1 MKKLIVLLFILI
13 STSFVNAQVVSAD
26 SAQYFGDKIVSVKG
40 KVMST
45 YETRG
50 EKKSVVLNFGKPYP
64 DQTFQVIIYEK
75 DIYKFHTE
83 PKEFF
88 KDKDLIVRGK
98 VNMVKGKPSITVI
111 KPEQIVLQ

>member
-1 MKKLIVLLFILI
+1 MRKLFFLLLVFFC
-13 STSFVNAQVVSAD
+13 TSFLNAQVVSAD
-26 SAQYFGDKIVSVKG
+26 SAQYFGDKIVSIKG

-50 EKKSVVLNFGKPYP
+50 EKKSVVLNFGNPYP
-64 DQTFQVIIYEK
+64 DQTFQVVIYEK
-75 DIYKFHTE
+75 DIYKFHTD

-88 KDKDLIVRGK
+88 KDKELMVRGK
-98 VNMVKGKPSITVI
+98 VNMVKGKPSMTVI